1 MLSCLGVFILKWLS
15 LGLLVPCSRTG
26 LVAGLVP
33 KVKQA
38 LLLLAQQIPSSLS
51 QVSLGHDKC
60 TRSLHAV
67 FS

>member
-1 MLSCLGVFILKWLS
+1 MLSCLGVFILKW
-15 LGLLVPCSRTG
+15 